1 VGDALGAP
9 IEFMKLDDIRQ
20 HFGPAGL
27 TDLVAAY
34 GRRGAITDD
43 TQMTLFTAEA
53 LIRGLHRF
61 EDRGLASHSAV
72 ARGAYLRWLAT
83 QGDRVK
89 PPGDPGWLVGVRELH
104 ARRAPGT
111 TCLSALRAGGR
122 GEPGKPANDSKG
134 CGGVMRVAPVGLA
147 RFDDPFR
154 VGSELA
160 AITHGH
166 PTGHLAAG
174 YFAQLVANLVGG
186 AGLLGAAHAALD
198 RLAAEPGHEETLR
211 AVETALELSEKVE
224 ASPEVLE
231 GLGGGWTAEE
241 ALAIGL
247 YCALEA
253 GDFEHGVLL
262 AVNHGGDSDSTGSI
276 AGNLL
281 GLIAG
286 ERGIP
291 RRWLDALELRDVIA
305 TLADDLWTH
314 FGAKERAQCGDL
326 DRYPPN

>member
-1 VGDALGAP
+1 
-9 IEFMKLDDIRQ
+9 
-20 HFGPAGL
+20 
-27 TDLVAAY
+27 
-34 GRRGAITDD
+34 
-43 TQMTLFTAEA
+43 MTLFTAEA
-53 LIRGLHRF
+53 LIRSLHRF
-61 EDRGLASHSAV
+61 ESRGIASCTAV

-83 QGDRVK
+83 QGERVE
-89 PPGDPGWLVGVRELH
+89 PPGDPGWLVGVRDLH

-147 RFDDPFR
+147 RFDDPFKI
-154 VGSELA
+154 GSELA

-174 YFAQLVANLVGG
+174 YFAQLIAHLLDG
-186 AGLLGAAHAALD
+186 ADLLGAASAALE
-198 RLAAEPGHEETLR
+198 RLAAEPGNEETLR

-224 ASPEVLE
+224 ASPEVVE
-231 GLGGGWTAEE
+231 ALGGGWTAEE

-253 GDFEHGVLL
+253 RDFEHGVLL

-281 GLIAG
+281 GLVVG

-291 RRWLDALELRDVIA
+291 CRWLDALELRDVIA
-305 TLADDLWTH
+305 TVADDLWAH
-314 FGAKERAQCGDL
+314 FGPEDRAECADF